1 MYLNVIIVL
10 SKQPAL
16 WYFLLQT
23 SCSPLF
29 LNRNIQTT
37 TAHKKTNPQGLS
49 SPWPFRDKK
58 MRHVILSLQY
68 LQAYNKCLGFHHR
81 DNLLKGYEIASSVA
95 LCLGSHR
102 IWLPPL
108 PP

>member
-29 LNRNIQTT
+29 LNRNKSNA

-58 MRHVILSLQY
+58 
-68 LQAYNKCLGFHHR
+68 
-81 DNLLKGYEIASSVA
+81 
-95 LCLGSHR
+95 
-102 IWLPPL
+102 
-108 PP
+108 